1 LSYIAVDSL
10 SSINES
16 LSGTK
21 RVEDIVRRLKDF
33 SHSDSSQ
40 REHIDINQCI
50 DDAIGL
56 VWNKIKY
63 KCDIKKNYGSIP
75 KIFACSGE
83 LNQVFVNIIMNAV
96 HSIEDK
102 GVIEIETSADS
113 EKVFANFTDTGAGV
127 AEENLNKLFD
137 PFFTTKDVG
146 SGTGL
151 GLYVSHGLIEK
162 HKGSITVKSKLGSGS
177 TFTISLPVDVRN
189 AR

>member
-1 LSYIAVDSL
+1 
-10 SSINES
+10 
-16 LSGTK
+16 
-21 RVEDIVRRLKDF
+21 
-33 SHSDSSQ
+33 
-40 REHIDINQCI
+40 
-50 DDAIGL
+50 
-56 VWNKIKY
+56 
-63 KCDIKKNYGSIP
+63 
-75 KIFACSGE
+75 
-83 LNQVFVNIIMNAV
+83 MNAV